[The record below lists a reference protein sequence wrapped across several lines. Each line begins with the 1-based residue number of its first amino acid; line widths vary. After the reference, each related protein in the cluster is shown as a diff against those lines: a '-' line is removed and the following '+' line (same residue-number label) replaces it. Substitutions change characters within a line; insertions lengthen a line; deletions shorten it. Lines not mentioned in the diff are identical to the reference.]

1 MKLGV
6 VADVHGNLVAL
17 QSVLDDAST
26 LGVERWWALGDL
38 VLFGPRPVEV
48 VQTLRELPHVD
59 FVGGNTDRYVV
70 TGDQPSVHPDA
81 ASVVG
86 DVDLIQ
92 RFAWTAAGIAWAQA
106 ALVHAGLLDWLA
118 ELPADQRLD
127 LPDGSRL
134 LGVHASHHSDDGP
147 GIDSRGSDEDLR
159 QLLSGC
165 EADIVIGGH
174 THDPTDRVVD
184 GVRALNPGSTGLPR
198 RSDGASWLFID
209 ATEAGVTYEHRC
221 CSFDIEAVVDDCR
234 RRRQPNADFVE
245 AILRRQHVYS
255 R

>member
-17 QSVLDDAST
+17 QSVLDDAAN

-48 VQTLRELPHVD
+48 LETLRGLPQVD

-70 TGDQPSVHPDA
+70 TGEQPSVHPDA

-86 DVDLIQ
+86 DIDLIQ
-92 RFAWTAAGIAWAQA
+92 RFSWTAAGIAWAQG
-106 ALVHAGLLDWLA
+106 ALVQAGLLDWLA
-118 ELPADQRLD
+118 DLPAQQRLD

-134 LGVHASHHSDDGP
+134 LGVHASPNSDDGP
-147 GIDSRGSDEDLR
+147 GIDSDGSDEKLR
-159 QLLSGC
+159 KLLAGC
-165 EADIVIGGH
+165 GADIVIGGH
-174 THDPTDRVVD
+174 THVPTDRIVD

-209 ATEAGVTYEHRC
+209 ATEAGVTYDLRS
-221 CSFDIEAVVDDCR
+221 CSFDIDAVVDDCCQ
-234 RRRQPNADFVE
+234 RRQPNAHFVE
-245 AILRRQHVYS
+245 AILRRQHAYS